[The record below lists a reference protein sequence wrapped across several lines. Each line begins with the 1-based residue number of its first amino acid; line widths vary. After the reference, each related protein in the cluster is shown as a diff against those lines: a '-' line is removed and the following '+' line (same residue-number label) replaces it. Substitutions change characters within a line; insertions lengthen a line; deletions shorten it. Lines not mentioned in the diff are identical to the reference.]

1 MTSFNTKNLKKVP
14 MENYSNLAK
23 KLVSLAKKK
32 GAQASDVM
40 IQIGRSADVR
50 VRDQQIE
57 DLTQATS
64 KGAGIR
70 VFAQGKLGFV
80 WTSDFSTASL
90 EACVEKAVALAKVSA
105 ANPHNG
111 LPSKKDL
118 QRIPKVGPLFD
129 EQVAA
134 LAPDWKVK
142 TALEMERVLRSI
154 DSRIT
159 TIDNCGAGESVSSV
173 FMASSDGVFAESR
186 GTSVYLYAQPVASDG
201 KGLQTSSWYDAKRFL
216 GDLESAESVARE
228 AANRTLRLIGA
239 KKAKTQKI
247 PVIFDPVM
255 AAGFIASVAHGCNG
269 DAVFKKSTFLHDKLG
284 ERVAVD
290 GFTIFDD
297 GLLPRGLA
305 TSPFD
310 GEGVPTR
317 KTALIDNGMLK
328 SFTYD
333 SMTARKA
340 KTQSTGNAA
349 RGYRSLPSIGTHNL
363 YLPAGKT
370 KASDLISGVKQG
382 LYVTRMLGNGA
393 NLVTGEYSRGAN
405 GIFIENGELTWPVQ
419 EVTIAGNLR
428 SMLLGIDAIGDDFR
442 FHGSTGAPS
451 IRFAELTV
459 SGE

>member
-1 MTSFNTKNLKKVP
+1 MHAFENTLRA
-14 MENYSNLAK
+14 MENYSQLAK
-23 KLVSLAKKK
+23 KLVQLAKKK
-32 GAQASDVM
+32 GAQSADVI

-80 WTSDFSTASL
+80 WTSDFTLSSL
-90 EACVEKAVALAKVSA
+90 ESSVEKAVALAKVSA
-105 ANPHNG
+105 ANPDNG

-118 QRIPKVGPLFD
+118 GKIPDVGLLYD
-129 EQVAA
+129 DTVASLPA
-134 LAPDWKVK
+134 DWKVK
-142 TALEMERVLRSI
+142 TAMEMERVVRGF
-154 DSRIT
+154 DKRIT
-159 TIDNCGAGESVSSV
+159 TIDNCGAGESVSEV
-173 FMASSDGVFAESR
+173 FMASSDGVFAHSR
-186 GTSVYLYAQPVASDG
+186 GTSVYLYAQPVAADE
-201 KGLQTSSWYDAKRFL
+201 KGLQTSSWYDAKRFFE
-216 GDLESAESVARE
+216 DLESAEHVAKE
-228 AANRTLRLIGA
+228 AAKRTLRLIGA

-247 PVIFDPVM
+247 PIIFDPIM
-255 AAGFIASVAHGCNG
+255 AAGFIGSIAHGCNG
-269 DAVFKKSTFLHDKLG
+269 DAVYKKSTFLHDKLG
-284 ERVAVD
+284 QKIAVD

-297 GLLPRGLA
+297 GLLPRGLS

-317 KTALIDNGMLK
+317 KTALVENGMLK

-340 KTQSTGNAA
+340 KKQSTGNAA

-370 KASDLISGVKQG
+370 KAKDMISSLKTG
-382 LYVTRMLGNGA
+382 LYVTSMLGHGA

-419 EVTIAGNLR
+419 EVTIAGNLK
-428 SMLLGIDAIGDDFR
+428 SMLLNIDAIGDDFH

-451 IRFAELTV
+451 IRFAEMTV